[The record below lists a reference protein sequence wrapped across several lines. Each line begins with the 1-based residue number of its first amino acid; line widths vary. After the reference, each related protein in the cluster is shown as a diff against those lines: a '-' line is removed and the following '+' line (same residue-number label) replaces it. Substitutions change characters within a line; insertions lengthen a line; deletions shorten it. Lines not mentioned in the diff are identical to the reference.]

1 MADAEE
7 EVHAQMESTGIRSHV
22 DYVVIAREETHAGVP
37 ESNLSAAEGI
47 GSLELFSE

>member
-1 MADAEE
+1 MRKWSPLGF
-7 EVHAQMESTGIRSHV
+7 VL
-22 DYVVIAREETHAGVP
+22 DYVVIAREETHAGLP